1 LGERV
6 NLGSLTHIFIT
17 HGHIDH
23 YAGLDYIVPKTQA
36 KIGVHE
42 LDYGTLTNY
51 HERKDLVGRNLTRFL
66 IEAGVAESRVIEIVN
81 MYMITKGLFSRSR
94 VDFTY
99 EDIGM
104 RVGPFEF
111 LHVPGH
117 SAGAV
122 VIQLDNVVFAGDHVL
137 SDITPHQAPE
147 SLTLNTGLSHYL
159 DSLRSMLGWV
169 KNYDIVLGGHN
180 QWIDDLPKR
189 IAEIYLEHKDRLTTI
204 LTMIEEKP
212 RNTTEISKALFGRV
226 HGYTILLALEET
238 GAHIEYLYRFGFLS
252 VDNLEEVKN
261 SKSHVLRYRSL
272 REKADLD
279 RIYPK
284 L

>member
-1 LGERV
+1 
-6 NLGSLTHIFIT
+6 
-17 HGHIDH
+17 
-23 YAGLDYIVPKTQA
+23 
-36 KIGVHE
+36 
-42 LDYGTLTNY
+42 
-51 HERKDLVGRNLTRFL
+51 
-66 IEAGVAESRVIEIVN
+66 
-81 MYMITKGLFSRSR
+81 
-94 VDFTY
+94 
-99 EDIGM
+99 M

-111 LHVPGH
+111 FHVPGH

-180 QWIDDLPKR
+180 QLIKDLPKR

-212 RNTTEISKALFGRV
+212 RSTAEISKALFGRV
-226 HGYTILLALEET
+226 QGYTILLALEET
-238 GAHIEYLYRFGFLS
+238 GAHIEYLYRFGFLA
-252 VDNLEEVKN
+252 VDNLEEVRN